1 MLFLSHT
8 HEIRLLDLEQTS
20 NQHLSDV
27 LKLQKKAVQINFCD
41 KYSSTKP
48 LFKELRILSFDE
60 IVNLQNC
67 LLVLSVLNNEV
78 PEAL

>member
-8 HEIRLLDLEQTS
+8 HEIRLLDLGQTR